1 MACHG
6 PRAAGRPEP
15 AGGDAASRRVGMD
28 SGVKLGSEA
37 AEEVAEA
44 VEGWMLVGGT
54 VELVG
59 H

>member
-1 MACHG
+1 MAWHG
-6 PRAAGRPEP
+6 PRAAGRPES
-15 AGGDAASRRVGMD
+15 AGGDAVSRRVGMG

-44 VEGWMLVGGT
+44 VEGWMLVGDT